1 MGSLFSGLSVS
12 SNALGAFSRALSVDQ
27 SNIANSTTP
36 GYAAQRATIVPIS
49 GDNLGGTGDF
59 VTISSTADSITDA
72 RVQSATSDASYSQT
86 QAQQLTPINQ
96 VFDITG
102 STGILAAL
110 EQFGTAF
117 SNLSVT
123 PNDPTLGAAALNAA
137 GNAATAFRS
146 AASTLDSLQSQN
158 GLQIQTTVAQINGL
172 AAQIQQLNAQVAT
185 SAQPNPNLDASLRN
199 ALDRL
204 SSLVDITVS
213 RSADGAVSV
222 LAGGQLPVVVG
233 DQVFTL
239 SADPT
244 AAPGSQVSSSAGGA
258 SPSKFTGQLGALLD
272 TQNGVLTQILGSS
285 IVAGSLNTLAAG
297 FASRVNTLLQS
308 GVTGTGA
315 AGVPIFVYDKTLAS
329 NSARTLT
336 LDASVTASQLA
347 VGSTGASPQ
356 ANGIANALALLPG
369 STAVADQIS
378 GLSSQSLFGSI
389 AASVGQQLS
398 NARDAGTSDQANL
411 TAAREARQQQ
421 SGVSLDQAAVDI
433 TTLERAYQA
442 AAKVVSVIDQ
452 LTSDTMG
459 LIK

>member
-86 QAQQLTPINQ
+86 QAQQLTPIND

-222 LAGGQLPVVVG
+222 AGRRP
-233 DQVFTL
+233 
-239 SADPT
+239 
-244 AAPGSQVSSSAGGA
+244 
-258 SPSKFTGQLGALLD
+258 
-272 TQNGVLTQILGSS
+272 
-285 IVAGSLNTLAAG
+285 
-297 FASRVNTLLQS
+297 
-308 GVTGTGA
+308 VTG
-315 AGVPIFVYDKTLAS
+315 
-329 NSARTLT
+329 
-336 LDASVTASQLA
+336 
-347 VGSTGASPQ
+347 GS
-356 ANGIANALALLPG
+356 
-369 STAVADQIS
+369 
-378 GLSSQSLFGSI
+378 
-389 AASVGQQLS
+389 
-398 NARDAGTSDQANL
+398 R
-411 TAAREARQQQ
+411 
-421 SGVSLDQAAVDI
+421 
-433 TTLERAYQA
+433 
-442 AAKVVSVIDQ
+442 
-452 LTSDTMG
+452 
-459 LIK
+459 